1 MDQGMGLH
9 VVFGAGQVGPFLAE
23 KLALAGNDVRLVRRS
38 AANPCLDGVQFVR
51 ADAFDE
57 AAVQEAA
64 KGAAVIYN
72 CMNPA
77 TYSAKAWEHELPVL
91 QRNMMSA
98 GARLGAR
105 LVVLDNLYALGRTG
119 GAPMTETTPAN
130 PCSRKGE
137 IRARLAADREAATRR
152 GDVRIATGRAS
163 DFYGPRGVGTHFAD
177 RFFKPLLAGKPVAE
191 VVNPDMPHTY
201 HYIPDVAAGLAA
213 LGLDPEAAGVFNLP
227 CQPAESTRDLANRLA
242 AAIQRAV
249 VVQRM
254 APWLVK
260 TLGLAMPIL
269 RELGEMAY
277 QWEEP
282 FLVDDV
288 KFRARFGEVCVSRDE
303 AARATVAWGLAT
315 YGTKRHTV

>member
-1 MDQGMGLH
+1 MDHGTELH
-9 VVFGAGQVGPFLAE
+9 VVFGAGQVGPFLAQR
-23 KLALAGNDVRLVRRS
+23 LAQAGKEVRLVRRS
-38 AANPCLDGVQFVR
+38 AEDPGLDGVQFAR

-57 AAVQEAA
+57 SSVVEAA
-64 KGAAVIYN
+64 GGAAVIYH

-77 TYSAKAWEHELPVL
+77 TYSAKAWGRELPLL
-91 QRNMMSA
+91 QRNLVSA
-98 GARLGAR
+98 ARRLGAR

-119 GAPMTETTPAN
+119 GAPMTEATPAN

-137 IRARLAADREAATRR
+137 IRARLAREREAANLQ
-152 GDVRIATGRAS
+152 GDLRIATGRAA

-191 VVNPDMPHTY
+191 VVNPDTPHTY
-201 HYIPDVAAGLAA
+201 HFIPDVAAGLAA
-213 LGLDPEAAGVFNLP
+213 LGLDTEAAGVFNLP

-242 AAIQRAV
+242 AAIQRPV

-254 APWLVK
+254 APWLLKV
-260 TLGLAMPIL
+260 LGLGMPIIK
-269 RELGEMAY
+269 ELGEMAY

-282 FLVDDV
+282 FLVDDG
-288 KFRARFGEVCVSRDE
+288 KFRARFGEVCASRDE

-315 YGTKRHTV
+315 YGTTRHTA